1 MNSDTINFLKV
12 KLFELNMGN
21 NKWGEEKWKYV
32 NEVLLYGEIGYGEKI
47 KTVNKLAVN
56 KSLVTS
62 ALGYS
67 LGSSVLW

>member
-62 ALGYS
+62 TLGYS